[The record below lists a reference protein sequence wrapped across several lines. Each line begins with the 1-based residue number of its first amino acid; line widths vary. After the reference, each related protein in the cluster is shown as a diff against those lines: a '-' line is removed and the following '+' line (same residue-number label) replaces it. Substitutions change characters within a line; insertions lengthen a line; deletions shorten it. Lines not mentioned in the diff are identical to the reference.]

1 MKEIKET
8 AGKDVGTEENV
19 FVTFLKTS
27 KMNLL
32 ERFRKIRKLILNVIF
47 RKNNLHKTI
56 EGQININPIR
66 NKLDPVVAAIV
77 GNTDMLLITET
88 KIDSVFTENQFYIN
102 DRKVRYRHHP
112 DTNGGGILVYD
123 WMILDQVYLNKKICP
138 VHLKVWL

>member
-32 ERFRKIRKLILNVIF
+32 ERFRKIRKSILNVIF

-56 EGQININPIR
+56 VGQININPIR
-66 NKLDPVVAAIV
+66 NKLDPVMAAIV
-77 GNTDMLLITET
+77 RNTDILLITET

-102 DRKVRYRHHP
+102 DR
-112 DTNGGGILVYD
+112 
-123 WMILDQVYLNKKICP
+123 
-138 VHLKVWL
+138 